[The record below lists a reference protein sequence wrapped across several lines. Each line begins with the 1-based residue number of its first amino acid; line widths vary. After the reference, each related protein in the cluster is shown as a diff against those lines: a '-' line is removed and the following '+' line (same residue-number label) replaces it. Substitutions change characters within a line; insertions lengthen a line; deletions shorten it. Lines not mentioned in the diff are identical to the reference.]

1 MGFLDWRFAPE
12 DVTQHVT
19 MFVGD
24 ADDIL
29 DPGMSKSLAERLPD
43 ATLST
48 WPGAGHYGVY
58 GRWAEFLTAIV

>member
-1 MGFLDWRFAPE
+1 
-12 DVTQHVT
+12 

-29 DPGMSKSLAERLPD
+29 DPDMSKVLSERLPD
-43 ATLST
+43 ATLTT

-58 GRWAEFLTAIV
+58 GRWQEFLSAIL